1 MFTVLLNVFECEEI
15 TTSMVKYAVENN
27 FDSFFMAGCY
37 EIFKIFV
44 GSKTGIQFLIIRS
57 FIAMSYTLK

>member
-1 MFTVLLNVFECEEI
+1 MIEYT
-15 TTSMVKYAVENN
+15 VENN